1 MRKININD
9 LIADYNFVVPEIQ
22 REYVWGAKENKQVLV
37 QFLHDLDEKLAKG
50 DANIG
55 FLYSYKSGKE
65 HYLIDGQRRYT
76 TIILLLYYLS
86 ALGGA
91 DALVALQEKLRLE
104 ETLSAFS
111 YRVRSYTESFLHNL
125 LVHRV
130 IVSNEIRDQVWFKGE
145 YATDTT
151 VDSMI
156 GALNAF
162 GEVINTCPHLKVD
175 SVLEHVYFWFFDVAQ
190 TSQGE
195 ELYIT
200 MNSRGEKLSDS
211 EQIKP
216 RLLKKAGDKKE
227 HFGKAWD
234 NWEEFFYA
242 TELRGKRSIAMID
255 TAMNNLVR
263 IALEL
268 KTKREHDHIKPV
280 EDSDL
285 ITIQDIEECFE
296 ALKKVKELSGGKYIP
311 EIKRM
316 YGDSKVDGNF
326 YTLKGLLAEVMKGV
340 NDSYEYEQVYQTIF
354 NHVRRNKLNHIAYLE
369 FLSAY
374 RTSNLSW
381 YDFAVQENNDVV
393 SKVINGHELEKI
405 KICKLLGS
413 EAEKAIWAEQALPFW
428 NGEVKQL
435 IKWAKESGFFELS
448 EFKSICNLFHLL
460 FDRKE
465 DEGWTSDKVRQAL
478 ITRKLPNYPLK
489 GLYFGYYSSEWKE
502 IMKANSQEFL
512 DFLNLFSGVDI
523 ARCDEIINGMK
534 EGYPETAE
542 NSWAEFV
549 HYDCL
554 LNYCNTKHV
563 QNYREYGIEC
573 VRNLYKQPVS
583 VKNMELMDFLSHHE
597 ADLDGFT
604 YWMDTKGWKSVLW
617 VYKGYYPVRF
627 YFEYRKDKG
636 GTFEVEVAMYDN
648 SVNEKFEEY
657 AKQLGFKLT
666 DNRFLHILPNNH
678 EVVLK
683 KIKEW
688 ASTLYSND

>member
-9 LIADYNFVVPEIQ
+9 LVAEYNFVVPEIQ
-22 REYVWGAKENKQVLV
+22 REYVWGAKKNKQVLV

-65 HYLIDGQRRYT
+65 HYLIDGQQRYT

-86 ALGGA
+86 ALDGA
-91 DALVALQEKLRLE
+91 DALAALQEKLRLE

-111 YRVRSYTESFLHNL
+111 YRVRSCTESFLHNL
-125 LVHRV
+125 LAHRV

-151 VDSMI
+151 IDSMI
-156 GALNAF
+156 SALNAF

-175 SVLEHVYFWFFDVAQ
+175 SILEHVYFWFFDVAQ

-227 HFGKAWD
+227 HYGKAWD

-242 TELRGKRSIAMID
+242 TELRGERSIAMID

-340 NDSYEYEQVYQTIF
+340 NDNYEYEQVYQTIF
-354 NHVRRNKLNHIAYLE
+354 NHVRRNKLNH
-369 FLSAY
+369 S
-374 RTSNLSW
+374 S
-381 YDFAVQENNDVV
+381 FA
-393 SKVINGHELEKI
+393 S
-405 KICKLLGS
+405 
-413 EAEKAIWAEQALPFW
+413 
-428 NGEVKQL
+428 
-435 IKWAKESGFFELS
+435 
-448 EFKSICNLFHLL
+448 
-460 FDRKE
+460 
-465 DEGWTSDKVRQAL
+465 
-478 ITRKLPNYPLK
+478 
-489 GLYFGYYSSEWKE
+489 
-502 IMKANSQEFL
+502 
-512 DFLNLFSGVDI
+512 
-523 ARCDEIINGMK
+523 
-534 EGYPETAE
+534 
-542 NSWAEFV
+542 
-549 HYDCL
+549 
-554 LNYCNTKHV
+554 
-563 QNYREYGIEC
+563 
-573 VRNLYKQPVS
+573 
-583 VKNMELMDFLSHHE
+583 
-597 ADLDGFT
+597 
-604 YWMDTKGWKSVLW
+604 
-617 VYKGYYPVRF
+617 
-627 YFEYRKDKG
+627 
-636 GTFEVEVAMYDN
+636 
-648 SVNEKFEEY
+648 
-657 AKQLGFKLT
+657 
-666 DNRFLHILPNNH
+666 
-678 EVVLK
+678 
-683 KIKEW
+683 
-688 ASTLYSND
+688 